1 MGPVMVSAA
10 WAIGVAYCVLA
21 FRAGVIEI
29 PALAGPAVSAPSVP
43 GLPEFATGDVV
54 DAVGR
59 VLERALGVVED
70 AARGAGG

>member
-10 WAIGVAYCVLA
+10 WAFGVADCVLA

-29 PALAGPAVSAPSVP
+29 PALTGPAIDAPNVP
-43 GLPEFATGDVV
+43 GLPEFATGDAV
-54 DAVGR
+54 DAVAR
-59 VLERALGVVED
+59 VIERALGVVED